1 MGETVLVEA
10 KVSDAIQLIQ
20 KLDAGGDPPT
30 VVVWYFYDD
39 ADEWRLLIA
48 GPTFDALL
56 PKQEPVA
63 YKKLVEAL
71 ASLSLPSLGISDLKV
86 VETKSPLA
94 QSLSRLVRTGPTG
107 IVRAHFTNTSVNRI
121 FIKEM
126 VLLRSAGS

>member
-10 KVSDAIQLIQ
+10 KVTDAIQLIQ
-20 KLDAGGDPPT
+20 KLDADGDAPSM
-30 VVVWYFYDD
+30 VVWYFYDD

-56 PKQEPVA
+56 PRNEPVA

-71 ASLSLPSLGISDLKV
+71 VSLSLSSLGISDLKV

-94 QSLSRLVRTGPTG
+94 QSLRYLIRTDPTG
-107 IVRAHFTNTSVNRI
+107 ITRAHFTNTTLNRI

-126 VLLRSAGS
+126 IILRSA

>member
-10 KVSDAIQLIQ
+10 KVNDAIQLIQ
-20 KLDAGGDPPT
+20 KLDAGGDAPSMA
-30 VVVWYFYDD
+30 VWYFYDD

-71 ASLSLPSLGISDLKV
+71 VSLSLSSLSISDLKV

-94 QSLSRLVRTGPTG
+94 QSLRHLIRTGPTG
-107 IVRAHFTNTSVNRI
+107 ITRAQFTNTTLNRI

-126 VLLRSAGS
+126 IILRSA

>member
-1 MGETVLVEA
+1 MGETVLVEG
-10 KVSDAIQLIQ
+10 KVTDAIKLIQ
-20 KLDAGGDPPT
+20 KLDAGGDAPSMA
-30 VVVWYFYDD
+30 VWYFYDD

-48 GPTFDALL
+48 GPTFDTLL

-71 ASLSLPSLGISDLKV
+71 ASLSLSSLSISDLKL

-94 QSLSRLVRTGPTG
+94 KSLGHLIRTDPTG
-107 IVRAHFTNTSVNRI
+107 ITQAHFINTTLNRI

-126 VLLRSAGS
+126 IILRSA